1 MGYSW
6 ESNVWGFFNILAIL
20 LMSLLVANALKR
32 EIKWLSASLIPTSVL
47 GGTILLLIS
56 VIYQLITKD
65 VLWNTFIFTDKGSAY
80 LEMTTYH
87 ALALGFIAS
96 TLKTTKTHLNKRRN
110 REIFN
115 TGLTTV
121 STYLLQGSLGLAVTV
136 IVGLYI
142 SGVFEASG
150 LLLAF
155 GYGQGTGQA
164 MNYGSIYD
172 VFYGND
178 NGVIKSIG
186 LTIAAVGFL
195 VSSFGGVI
203 HLNVLKRRGKL
214 VRGEEF
220 YEVVDMDEVH
230 TPNDIPM
237 QGSVDKLSIQL
248 GLITFTY
255 FIAYILMSVL
265 GHFVSGMKDLIFG
278 FNFLLGVLVATMVKL
293 TINWLKKKNIV
304 KKEYANNFLL
314 TRLSNFFFDL
324 MVVAGIA
331 AIRLDIVGGYIW
343 VIAVVCAIGMIATY
357 TYNRFVAVKLFGRY
371 KEEQFM
377 MMYGMLTG
385 TASTGTILLREIDP
399 EFKTPASENLIYQ
412 NFPAIVFGLPLM
424 FIANFCPKNPV
435 LTIVILASMFVV
447 LNIILFREQIF
458 KRRYKA
464 VHAKLEENAREA
476 RRKALFK
483 KRPKNNNGKSNKN
496 NNG

>member
-1 MGYSW
+1 MAAAW
-6 ESNVWGFFNILAIL
+6 ESNVWGFFNIMAVL
-20 LMSLLVANALKR
+20 LMSLLLANALKR
-32 EIKWLSASLIPTSVL
+32 EVKFLEASLIPTSVL
-47 GGTILLLIS
+47 GGSILLLIS
-56 VIYQLITKD
+56 VIYQVITKD
-65 VLWNTFIFTDKGSAY
+65 ILWNTALFARNGSAY

-110 REIFN
+110 IEIFN
-115 TGLTTV
+115 TGVATV
-121 STYLLQGSLGLAVTV
+121 STYLLQGVLGLAITITV
-136 IVGLYI
+136 GIFI

-164 MNYGSIYD
+164 MNYGMQYD
-172 VFYGND
+172 IFYGNTD
-178 NGVIKSIG
+178 GTIKSIG
-186 LTIAAVGFL
+186 LTIAATGFL

-203 HLNVLKRRGKL
+203 HLNVLKKRGKF
-214 VRGEEF
+214 VRNEEF
-220 YEVVDMDEVH
+220 AEVIDMSEVH
-230 TPNDIPM
+230 TANDIPM

-248 GLITFTY
+248 ALVTFTY
-255 FIAYILMSVL
+255 FITYIMMVVL
-265 GHFVSGMKDLIFG
+265 GTLISGMRDLIFG
-278 FNFLLGVLVATMVKL
+278 FNFLLGVLAATMVKL
-293 TINWLKKKNIV
+293 TINYLKSKNIV

-331 AIRLDIVGGYIW
+331 AIRLDIIGGYIW
-343 VIAVVCAIGMIATY
+343 VIVLVCALGMLATY
-357 TYNRFVAVKLFGRY
+357 AYNRLIAVKLFGRY

-424 FIANFCPKNPV
+424 FLANLCPKNPV
-435 LTIVILASMFVV
+435 LTLIILGSMFVA

-458 KRRYKA
+458 KRRFKA
-464 VHAKLEENAREA
+464 VIAKLQENARNA
-476 RRKALFK
+476 RNKKRAPIFK
-483 KRPKNNNGKSNKN
+483 KRDKNNK
-496 NNG
+496 

>member
-1 MGYSW
+1 MNAAW
-6 ESNVWGFFNILAIL
+6 ESNVWGFFNIMAIL
-20 LMSLLVANALKR
+20 LMSLLLANALKR
-32 EIKWLSASLIPTSVL
+32 EIKFLEASLIPTSVL
-47 GGTILLLIS
+47 GGSILLFIS
-56 VIYQLITKD
+56 VVYQIITKD
-65 VLWNTFIFTDKGSAY
+65 IVWNTSLFGNNGSAY

-110 REIFN
+110 IEIFN
-115 TGLTTV
+115 TGVTTV
-121 STYLLQGSLGLAVTV
+121 STYLMQGVLGLAIT
-136 IVGLYI
+136 ITVGLFF

-164 MNYGSIYD
+164 MNYGMQYD
-172 VFYGND
+172 TYYGNTD
-178 NGVIKSIG
+178 GTIKSIG

-195 VSSFGGVI
+195 VASFGGVI
-203 HLNVLKRRGKL
+203 HLNVLKRRGKFINH
-214 VRGEEF
+214 EEF
-220 YEVVDMDEVH
+220 EEIIDMDEVH
-230 TPNDIPM
+230 TSNDIPM

-248 GLITFTY
+248 ALVTFTY
-255 FIAYILMSVL
+255 FLTYILMTVL
-265 GHFVSGMKDLIFG
+265 GSVISGMRDLIFG
-278 FNFLLGVLVATMVKL
+278 FNFLLGVLAATMVKL
-293 TINWLKKKNIV
+293 TINFLKSKNVI

-331 AIRLDIVGGYIW
+331 AIRLDIIGGYIW
-343 VIAVVCAIGMIATY
+343 VIVLVCALGMIATY
-357 TYNRFVAVKLFGRY
+357 AYNRFVAVKLFGRY

-424 FIANFCPKNPV
+424 FLANLCPKKPV
-435 LTIVILASMFVV
+435 LTLIILAAMFIV

-458 KRRYKA
+458 KRRFKA
-464 VHAKLEENAREA
+464 VHAKLEENARRA
-476 RRKALFK
+476 KRRSLFK
-483 KRPKNNNGKSNKN
+483 KRERK
-496 NNG
+496 